1 MKWKNYFIL
10 AALALTGTGIMSS
23 CEEETKPVKNDLPK
37 LNVWTVAE
45 PGTEVARYSKA
56 IEEDKLNN
64 GKFEVTIRPNDST
77 KSNGA
82 FDIKI
87 TASAFEEDLVKTFPK
102 WYENNLVKPLIKPI
116 DTLKYGA
123 VIGFDPGDGS
133 FNEIYIVTY
142 EGGELKFAQTK
153 MYYQPEK

>member
-1 MKWKNYFIL
+1 MKWKNYFIVPALVL
-10 AALALTGTGIMSS
+10 AGAGIMSS

-37 LNVWTVAE
+37 LNVWTVAA
-45 PGTEVARYSKA
+45 PGTEVAHYSKA

-77 KSNGA
+77 KSSGA

-87 TASAFEEDLVKTFPK
+87 IASAFEEDLVKTFPK
-102 WYENNLVKPLIKPI
+102 WYENNLVKPLIKPM
-116 DTLKYGA
+116 DTVKYGA